1 MNSQRTISTM
11 TNVSNERMEAVWL
24 QRLIGYAL
32 CAGMGLVSG
41 AAGVAVTI
49 GLIVIVQS
57 LLFAAAIFSPGTV
70 LIAIAAS
77 LIGLGAAWLIS
88 WVARRVLPEL
98 FTQLEERAL
107 QVIFVFSVLTS
118 LLQTILF
125 TTVL

>member
-24 QRLIGYAL
+24 QRLIGYSL

-77 LIGLGAAWLIS
+77 LIGLGAAWLMN

-98 FTQLEERAL
+98 FAQFDERAL